1 MAKRRLRKEKVA
13 SVTFDCAHANAHKV
27 FAETDP
33 GKSGNRERRVG
44 FRHVE
49 KVASASQQAHAHNSV
64 DRDMSTAF
72 DAKKSVFNV

>member
-1 MAKRRLRKEKVA
+1 
-13 SVTFDCAHANAHKV
+13 
-27 FAETDP
+27 
-33 GKSGNRERRVG
+33 VG